1 MNQQTA
7 TKGSLQRPSHQVSIE
22 QLLWLIDLRWI
33 AVAGIFISSWVVYR
47 VFPVIESARPVF
59 ICGLLLGLC
68 NIAYYAT
75 AKRFSQCHRGVRG
88 LAFALIQ
95 VELDLLLLT
104 VLLFLSGGM
113 ANPFVLFYVF
123 HVIIAA
129 IILPLYMAF
138 AVGGSTIVFYG
149 LLALNQVS
157 ETPWPGFQ
165 DLDFPQSQNLWH
177 VPIYVLGAFVAFS
190 CMVILAQYLTRVIL
204 ARMTA
209 TEREAAQNHDVLKA
223 VIRAMNEGLV
233 FVDPQGSIAMCN
245 PAARG
250 WTMSQSDDEALTLD
264 EFPAVLRDHVHKV
277 LGEAGSLTE
286 QTVGGFDTPGPDPRH
301 IEAKGCSVKDV
312 RGLSLGYVI
321 VGTDVTDHKN
331 LELELMTQ
339 SDQVTSINEM
349 LKMTRVQMAQ
359 REKMVAIGQMASGI
373 AHEIGNPLASL
384 SSVVQY
390 LAKKI
395 QAEEEVQQLNVV
407 LKQVTRISEIL
418 KRMLTFSRP
427 ATSEYRWSDIDQL
440 ISNTLT
446 LIKFDKR
453 MQSIDIKNQ
462 TNGTLPTVWL
472 NPQSFEQI
480 LVNVFINAVDAMN
493 AKTDESPNTLEITSD
508 YQKGVVHICVRD
520 TGIGMDQQVAR
531 RAFESFFTTKEIG
544 KGTGLGLFIS
554 HNLITELDGSI
565 CIESEPGKGTSVLL
579 QVPVRPKANMFTPET
594 KDDDVT
600 RQSHVAFEEHNDQH
614 HHTE

>member
-1 MNQQTA
+1 MDQSTA
-7 TKGSLQRPSHQVSIE
+7 INGSFHQPSRQVAVE

-33 AVAGIFISSWVVYR
+33 AVAGILVVSWVVHQ
-47 VFPVIESARPVF
+47 VFPVIKNVYPVL
-59 ICGLLLGLC
+59 IIGLVLGLC
-68 NIAYYAT
+68 NAAYLVT
-75 AKRFSQCHRGVRG
+75 ARRWRNCLHGTRG

-104 VLLFLSGGM
+104 ILLYLSGGM

-129 IILPLYMAF
+129 IILPLFMAF
-138 AVGGSTIVFYG
+138 AVGGSAIIFCG
-149 LLALNQVS
+149 ILALNHVS
-157 ETPWPGFQ
+157 KTPWPGFQ
-165 DLDFPQSQNLWH
+165 DLDFSQSGSLFH

-190 CMVILAQYLTRVIL
+190 CTVVLAQYLTRVIL
-204 ARMTA
+204 VRMTA
-209 TEREAAQNHDVLKA
+209 TEREAAQNHNVLKA
-223 VIRAMNEGLV
+223 VIQAMDEGLV
-233 FVDPQGSIAMCN
+233 FVDPDGCIAMCN
-245 PAARG
+245 PAAMA
-250 WTMSQSDDEALTLD
+250 WTTCQPDGEVPALDMFPSVLQESVLKGLGNEAS
-264 EFPAVLRDHVHKV
+264 VLEQKV
-277 LGEAGSLTE
+277 GA
-286 QTVGGFDTPGPDPRH
+286 FDTPGPDPRH
-301 IEAKGCSVKDV
+301 IEARGCPVKDV
-312 RGLSLGYVI
+312 GGRSLGYVI

-331 LELELMTQ
+331 LEQELMSQ
-339 SDQVTSINEM
+339 SEQVTSINEM

-395 QAEEEVQQLNVV
+395 QTEDEVEQLNVV

-462 TNGTLPTVWL
+462 VNGTLPTVWM

-493 AKTDESPNTLEITSD
+493 AKTDESPNTLEITRD
-508 YQKGVVHICVRD
+508 CQGDVVHICVRD
-520 TGIGMDQQVAR
+520 TGIGMDQQVAQ

-579 QVPVRPKANMFTPET
+579 QVPVRPKANMFMPQE
-594 KDDDVT
+594 KEHNVT
-600 RQSHVAFEEHNDQH
+600 SQSHAAFDELNDPH

>member
-1 MNQQTA
+1 
-7 TKGSLQRPSHQVSIE
+7 
-22 QLLWLIDLRWI
+22 
-33 AVAGIFISSWVVYR
+33 
-47 VFPVIESARPVF
+47 
-59 ICGLLLGLC
+59 
-68 NIAYYAT
+68 
-75 AKRFSQCHRGVRG
+75 
-88 LAFALIQ
+88 
-95 VELDLLLLT
+95 
-104 VLLFLSGGM
+104 M

-138 AVGGSTIVFYG
+138 AVGGSTILFYG
-149 LLALNQVS
+149 ILALNQIS
-157 ETPWPGFQ
+157 KTPWPGFQ
-165 DLDFPQSQNLWH
+165 DLIFSQSGSPWH

-204 ARMTA
+204 ARMIA

-223 VIRAMNEGLV
+223 VIQAMNEGLV
-233 FVDPQGSIAMCN
+233 FVDPQGCIAMSN
-245 PAARG
+245 PAARV
-250 WTMSQSDDEALTLD
+250 WTKSQSDDEVVTLD
-264 EFPAVLRDHVHKV
+264 EFPAVLKDHMQTV
-277 LGEAGSLTE
+277 LAEEVSLTE
-286 QTVGGFDTPGPDPRH
+286 QDVGAFDTPGPDPRH
-301 IEAKGCSVKDV
+301 IEAKGCPVKDV
-312 RGLSLGYVI
+312 SGRSLGYVI

-331 LELELMTQ
+331 LELELMSQ
-339 SDQVTSINEM
+339 SEQVTSINEM
-349 LKMTRVQMAQ
+349 LKVTRVQMAQ

-390 LAKKI
+390 LTKKI
-395 QAEEEVQQLNVV
+395 KSEDEVQQLHVV
-407 LKQVTRISEIL
+407 LKQVNRISEIL

-440 ISNTLT
+440 ISSTLT

-453 MQSIDIKNQ
+453 MQSIDIKNEV
-462 TNGTLPTVWL
+462 NGTLPTVWL

-480 LVNVFINAVDAMN
+480 LLNVFINAVDAMN
-493 AKTDESPNTLEITSD
+493 AKADDSPNTLKITRD
-508 YQKGVVHICVRD
+508 CRGEVVRIRVED

-565 CIESEPGKGTSVLL
+565 SIESELGKGTSVLL
-579 QVPVRPKANMFTPET
+579 QVPVRPKANLFMSEKKAIT
-594 KDDDVT
+594 
-600 RQSHVAFEEHNDQH
+600 
-614 HHTE
+614 